1 MDLVEPEPQFRKR
14 RRRTILNSIAYI
26 GMTIA
31 IIFLALIGIYV
42 AYLGLEPF
50 SPLYLAIFFLV
61 IVGVFLL
68 LSLLVVW
75 SGAILFELGRLRPI
89 SISKDRITLNTRFT
103 VDIKQ
108 IKGIDRE
115 VQWKTLRIKLT
126 EPRVTIIIIE
136 NEFVSGIL
144 KEYKDRLSIT
154 NYVEDPG
161 LILPC

>member
-1 MDLVEPEPQFRKR
+1 
-14 RRRTILNSIAYI
+14 
-26 GMTIA
+26 MTIA
-31 IIFLALIGIYV
+31 MIFLALIGIHA

-75 SGAILFELGRLRPI
+75 SSAILFELGRLRPI

-126 EPRVTIIIIE
+126 GPRVTIIIIE